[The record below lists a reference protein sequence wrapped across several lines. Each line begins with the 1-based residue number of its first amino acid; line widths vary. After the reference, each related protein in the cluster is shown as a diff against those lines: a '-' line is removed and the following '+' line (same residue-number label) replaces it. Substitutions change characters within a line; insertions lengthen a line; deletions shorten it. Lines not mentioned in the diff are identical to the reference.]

1 MKKST
6 LCMALF
12 GALLFTVISCN
23 KTPKEEAYPT
33 NYSYD
38 VSVSLSNLK
47 NAPALQSFVHGV
59 DGNVWLLF
67 AGRTNRMADDGGL
80 HGITSGNYG
89 STSFVPLSFNEDI
102 FVYDVAQD
110 TITGMSYSDMVN
122 AVEKAQPNNTELISA
137 LKTYG
142 TVFRNSNPLV
152 TQEGEYLY
160 VVGGYGTPLGQTTS
174 NGAYQTFDH
183 VAQIHIPSMINLV
196 SNKPKQVTWTKLF
209 SASSNTTLKSTG
221 AEIFILDDTFY
232 LAGGH
237 DFGLNALGGQKY
249 LDAVY
254 PFTMSPNAS
263 NPYQLDI
270 TVNAPISDMTVAQLK
285 TTYSDA
291 NSKFRRRDGPVV
303 PSLYKNSEGVL
314 QEGLTFYAGVFRPDS
329 VVGTGKNKV
338 NWHLAWNS
346 AIYVHP
352 TIGQEYTIDNAY
364 NQQNKNVY
372 ATADF
377 TLYDASTDKVHTFLL
392 GGIGDGQ
399 SAGALQLSGFTNAA
413 MHIEFDVNG
422 MSSTWTDKRNIFD
435 SSSFFGAESAF
446 VENAQSNIKPFVL
459 ASGKSTELIDAAKTF
474 GSNNSVDLGYVYGG
488 IEAFQANPGTFGP
501 GNSTASN
508 KVWKVTLTRKPLEY

>member
-1 MKKST
+1 
-6 LCMALF
+6 
-12 GALLFTVISCN
+12 
-23 KTPKEEAYPT
+23 
-33 NYSYD
+33 
-38 VSVSLSNLK
+38 
-47 NAPALQSFVHGV
+47 
-59 DGNVWLLF
+59 
-67 AGRTNRMADDGGL
+67 MADDGGL
-80 HGITSGNYG
+80 HGITTGNYG
-89 STSFVPLSFNEDI
+89 STSFLPLSFNEDI
-102 FVYDVAQD
+102 FVYDVVQD
-110 TITGMSYSDMVN
+110 TITGMSYSDMVD
-122 AVEKAQPNNTELISA
+122 AVQKAKPENTQLINA

-221 AEIFILDDTFY
+221 AEIFKLDDTFY

-254 PFTMSPNAS
+254 PFTMSPNTS

-270 TVNAPISDMTVAQLK
+270 TVSAPISDMTVAQLK
-285 TTYSDA
+285 TAYSDA

-303 PSLYKNSEGVL
+303 PSLYKNSAGVL

-352 TIGQEYTIDNAY
+352 TIGKEYTIDNAY
-364 NQQNKNVY
+364 NQQNKNIY

-377 TLYDASTDKVHTFLL
+377 TLYDSNSDKVHTFLL
-392 GGIGDGQ
+392 GGIGDGK

-413 MHIEFDVNG
+413 MQIEFDVSA
-422 MSSTWTDKRNIFD
+422 MKSTWTLNPNVYGTTNFY
-435 SSSFFGAESAF
+435 GAESAF
-446 VENAQSNIKPFVL
+446 IENAQSSIKPFSL
-459 ASGKSTELIDAAKTF
+459 ANGKVTELIDASKTF
-474 GSNNSVDLGYVYGG
+474 ATSNTIDLGYVYGG

-501 GNSTASN
+501 KNSTASN
-508 KVWKVTLTRKPLEY
+508 KVWKVTLTRKPIEY